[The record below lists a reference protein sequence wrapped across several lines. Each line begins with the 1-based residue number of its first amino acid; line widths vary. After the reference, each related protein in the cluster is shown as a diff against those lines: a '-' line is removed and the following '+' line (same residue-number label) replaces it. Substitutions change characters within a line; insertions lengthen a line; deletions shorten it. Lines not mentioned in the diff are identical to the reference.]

1 MTEIQNTSY
10 SFATPKY
17 LRVAVR
23 EHTLAPPGRHR
34 PRHSRMSLSGSRA
47 APERSRE
54 RQGARGSPGA
64 ASPRAAGASCLY
76 AGSAPSVTNAI
87 GGGDGRLADGRR
99 RSKSTRKRS
108 SHPAPPERVVQVLQ
122 ERPRVVHVRAA
133 EHDLDAAAGIELG
146 DLLVG
151 RAPRDVDDDL
161 KCDVLL
167 DTRTGR
173 GKTHTHSINRQ
184 SFTRTCRARRPS
196 CRGRRR

>member
-1 MTEIQNTSY
+1 
-10 SFATPKY
+10 
-17 LRVAVR
+17 
-23 EHTLAPPGRHR
+23 
-34 PRHSRMSLSGSRA
+34 MSLSGSRA

-108 SHPAPPERVVQVLQ
+108 SHPAPPERVVQILQ

-133 EHDLDAAAGIELG
+133 QHDLDAATGIELG
-146 DLLVG
+146 DLRRLLVG
-151 RAPRDVDDDL
+151 RAPRDVDDDRVN
-161 KCDVLL
+161 CDVLL

-173 GKTHTHSINRQ
+173 KNTHTFDKSRP